1 MGSTPRVQ
9 AAGALGGTLSE
20 PLTHQAGKL
29 RPSRPACKMGREDG
43 GEGGPAPR
51 RPRNEPPALLSFR
64 GHLHLRVACTCDTR
78 AHTQRHEKRISRRL
92 LDTHRHSQVRV
103 VSHTSQ
109 PTLSDSHNH
118 TTRTYTHAHP
128 HTSCSHTH
136 TITHTHSR
144 VAMLTHTLALTRT
157 LARAH
162 AHRGALLPLAAD
174 ASKAELES
182 GHLPA
187 FALLLGVLG
196 ASDLLPDP
204 RP

>member
-51 RPRNEPPALLSFR
+51 RPRNEPTALLSFR
-64 GHLHLRVACTCDTR
+64 GHLHLRVACMCDTR

-109 PTLSDSHNH
+109 PTLSDSITQHAPTH
-118 TTRTYTHAHP
+118 TLTHTRRAHTHAQS
-128 HTSCSHTH
+128 HTPTHAWPCSHTRS
-136 TITHTHSR
+136 HSR
-144 VAMLTHTLALTRT
+144 TLTL
-157 LARAH
+157 AH